1 MSFLSSRKFCTHK
14 LQRVHRLN
22 RSTEGCYCLLLL
34 ESGVGSIYLWHERA
48 TYRKFRKELTYSKNT
63 RLQLSVCGGRTLA

>member
-1 MSFLSSRKFCTHK
+1 M
-14 LQRVHRLN
+14 N
-22 RSTEGCYCLLLL
+22 RSTSRGMFCLLLL

-63 RLQLSVCGGRTLA
+63 RLQVFVEEERLLDGDHLNIAQ

>member
-1 MSFLSSRKFCTHK
+1 M
-14 LQRVHRLN
+14 
-22 RSTEGCYCLLLL
+22 L

-63 RLQLSVCGGRTLA
+63 RLQVFVEEERLLDGDHLNIAQ